1 VTYEIEG
8 EIKGTIASPESSSLE
23 RTPEAEVYV
32 HFGDK
37 PLVGHQVFATFAGA
51 NDQIVGEPVM
61 LVTNEL
67 GRATVEVPQGA
78 VNVAFMTESPAP
90 ENCTASTSLAD
101 EPVIVS
107 ATIPVQPSVD
117 GAAGRD
123 QGVTYADIYD
133 TAPNY
138 DTTPNMNQSGV
149 DEVGNVAVSAPVL
162 ARTGPTSRWVLTLS
176 VVVFGV
182 GIGLGMGRG
191 RQDAQ
196 AER

>member
-1 VTYEIEG
+1 
-8 EIKGTIASPESSSLE
+8 
-23 RTPEAEVYV
+23 
-32 HFGDK
+32 
-37 PLVGHQVFATFAGA
+37 
-51 NDQIVGEPVM
+51 
-61 LVTNEL
+61 
-67 GRATVEVPQGA
+67 
-78 VNVAFMTESPAP
+78 MTESPVSD
-90 ENCTASTSLAD
+90 NCTASSSLVD

-133 TAPNY
+133 TAP
-138 DTTPNMNQSGV
+138 DMNQSGV
-149 DEVGNVAVSAPVL
+149 DEVSNVAVSAPVL

>member
-8 EIKGTIASPESSSLE
+8 EIEDMIASPESSSLE

-78 VNVAFMTESPAP
+78 VNVAFMTESPVSD
-90 ENCTASTSLAD
+90 NCTASSSLVD

-191 RQDAQ
+191 RQAAR